1 MTPTEIRETV
11 FRVLGNIAPEVKPDQ
26 IKPDLSL
33 RDQLD
38 LDSMDFLNFV
48 IGVHKELRVE
58 IPEADYPKLGTLNGC
73 VAYLTARG
81 SVAPRGA
88 ESE

>member
-1 MTPTEIRETV
+1 LPRAARISE
-11 FRVLGNIAPEVKPDQ
+11 IAPEVEPDQ

-38 LDSMDFLNFV
+38 LDSMDFLNFM
-48 IGVHKELRVE
+48 IGVHKELHVE

-73 VAYLTARG
+73 IEYLAAKRAIDPRVTG
-81 SVAPRGA
+81 S
-88 ESE
+88 